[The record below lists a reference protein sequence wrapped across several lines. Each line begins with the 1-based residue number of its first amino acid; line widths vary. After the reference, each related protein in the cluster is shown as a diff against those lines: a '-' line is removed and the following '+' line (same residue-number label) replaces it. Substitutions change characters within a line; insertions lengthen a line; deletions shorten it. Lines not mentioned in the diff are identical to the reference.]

1 MFPDLLQQLNWLK
14 TVCRFRLLRLC
25 NADFSIQS
33 IIISK
38 TIGRLCPLLLILVIL
53 TTLLSRGEERLD
65 FSVDSNI
72 AVNSET
78 NNDANCVISD
88 ETSDE
93 TSNDANREIGCENEE
108 ALLLKTEQPTSA
120 SVQERSGTVP
130 KISEVISNRNF
141 FGTLYSGQFEISN
154 IKQAESR
161 HARHLQNVDV
171 TAHAGFGIPFPVV
184 NPILQTGSV
193 LQTEGEVRQTK
204 YDQNRDTGLQFVGF
218 LPTEPIIII
227 DPSNPEWW
235 SPFAKLAFLNKT
247 GRHIPALWKGPLGSG
262 DLLRHEEGLGV
273 FAKLRPNGEKKA
285 ISWESFSVPLPQ
297 PNQPYLLEVEYLAD
311 SPQTFGINIWEP
323 NHQGVLCLK
332 TLESGIDVAQEVVRE
347 DRPAQISLFR
357 AVFWPKTSNPMI
369 VVTNRQDRRPAIFG
383 KIRISRIIAKLPKS
397 FPNPASRL
405 FAAYLHR
412 PDCLFMFS
420 GDVENGQKELFVD
433 RTVGNLVRNHW
444 DRFCEGGDRLTE
456 YLQMV
461 GYGGAM
467 ISICSE
473 GQALFDDL
481 SFGLV
486 AVESNR
492 QEERNITDS
501 GQSTFLTDS
510 PFTNDPI
517 SNSPVSNSSLTNN
530 PVPSDALTNSPV
542 PNGSVLNRSL
552 VNGSDGVEY
561 LANLFDRE
569 GLAFIPAIGFDRP
582 MEQVDL
588 RIQLQSSLPVGT
600 RGLRWVGPN
609 GLYLADERPRTG
621 PDYNLLHPD
630 IQKVVFEQVD
640 RILNQYGQHSSLGGI
655 AIQLSSKGFA
665 QLAEPCWGLDDETIG
680 RFEQETNVK
689 LPFFSGPDRFRERW
703 NFLQGEHYETW
714 IRWRAGI
721 VTRFYQQLSQRLAR
735 KNPRFLLYLAGA
747 TMLDSPSISAEYY
760 PTLTRKNSLTQ
771 TLLSL
776 GFDMEQLGQ
785 DSSLVFLQP
794 RQIIPASQLG
804 DWSIQQEMLQ
814 AGEGAVFTQHSLRTG
829 TLFYKPGKELLIPSF
844 ESSIPYEPI
853 GTRFTLQTI
862 SGGVQHRKPYIEQ
875 LAIKD
880 QPVFFEGGVRFSPH
894 YDESLFSLL
903 SVFRAL
909 PPESFQTFL
918 PDNNSSIQPVTV
930 RFLQTE
936 RGTYV
941 YWINSAPF
949 HVEVQTHFATNTI
962 AQLQNLTCNRVF
974 PQPLSSEKELIW
986 RISLEPYDMVGVRLS
1001 DSQAIPTQVIVQR
1014 PESICGDR
1022 GKLNAQIDLLTKAA
1036 QHRFTCTDLVNPN
1049 FESPKGLI
1057 SLKNTSLNEQQG
1069 SLDKHQVSLN
1079 EQRMSSKE
1087 RHMSPKEADLSNEH
1101 QLQQQVGQFKD
1112 GMNPITKSPSSVI
1125 PGWTLYNSD
1134 SFLACLDS
1142 QHKMEGQNSLKLC
1155 SSGETGIV
1163 LSNCFQAPPT
1173 GRLLLSLW
1181 IGIPENTV
1189 NLPLR
1194 LSLLAKHK
1202 GEPFL
1207 KTAALNETFLTE
1219 IQRSSPVE
1227 GVHWRNIR
1235 VPFTQLPLEELSD
1248 LAIRFELQG
1257 AGTVWIDDVQMERLS
1272 FSEQERLE
1280 LMRLISVVRFRQ
1292 ANDRFS
1298 DALNLLESFW
1308 PQLLLEEMSQVPPE
1322 SKKWLTLIPA
1332 PQRSEPAPPLAGS
1345 VAKPVESKETAT
1357 PISLTEPTTWFGRI
1371 RRWFFGSK

>member
-1 MFPDLLQQLNWLK
+1 MVWSQQNGFCRIRRLSTISLFPYLIFLICMFPALLPILK
-14 TVCRFRLLRLC
+14 GLQTACRSLLLRLC
-25 NADFSIQS
+25 NADFPLQS

-38 TIGRLCPLLLILVIL
+38 KTIRRFIPLLLVLVIL
-53 TTLLSRGEERLD
+53 TTLLSRGEECLD
-65 FSVDSNI
+65 FSVETNI
-72 AVNSET
+72 DVNS
-78 NNDANCVISD
+78 
-88 ETSDE
+88 
-93 TSNDANREIGCENEE
+93 
-108 ALLLKTEQPTSA
+108 
-120 SVQERSGTVP
+120 
-130 KISEVISNRNF
+130 
-141 FGTLYSGQFEISN
+141 
-154 IKQAESR
+154 
-161 HARHLQNVDV
+161 
-171 TAHAGFGIPFPVV
+171 
-184 NPILQTGSV
+184 
-193 LQTEGEVRQTK
+193 EVRQTM
-204 YDQNRDTGLQFVGF
+204 YEQNRDIELPFVGS
-218 LPTEPIIII
+218 LPTEPIVII

-235 SPFAKLAFLNKT
+235 SPFAKWALFNKT
-247 GRHIPALWKGPLGSG
+247 ERQTPALWNGPLGSG
-262 DLLRHEEGLGV
+262 DLLRHEDGLGV
-273 FAKLRPNGEKKA
+273 FAKLRPNGEKNA
-285 ISWESFSVPLPQ
+285 ISWESFSVPIPQ
-297 PNQPYLLEVEYLAD
+297 PNQPHLLEVEYLAD
-311 SPQTFGINIWEP
+311 RPQTLGINIWEP
-323 NHQGVLCLK
+323 DHQGVLCLK

-347 DRPAQISLFR
+347 DRPDQISLFR
-357 AVFWPKTSNPMI
+357 AVFWPKTPNPMI
-369 VVTNRQDRRPAIFG
+369 VLTNRQDRRPAIFG
-383 KIRISRIIAKLPKS
+383 KIRVSRIVAELPPS

-420 GDVENGQKELFVD
+420 GDFDSGQNIGKNIGKKEPFVD
-433 RTVGNLVRNHW
+433 QTVGSLARNNW
-444 DRFCEGGDRLTE
+444 DRFCEGADRLTE

-473 GQALFDDL
+473 GQTLFDDVP
-481 SFGLV
+481 FGLV

-492 QEERNITDS
+492 QEERDVTDD
-501 GQSTFLTDS
+501 GQSTCLTDS
-510 PFTNDPI
+510 P
-517 SNSPVSNSSLTNN
+517 
-530 PVPSDALTNSPV
+530 VPNSPV
-542 PNGSVLNRSL
+542 PNGSVVNRSL
-552 VNGSDGVEY
+552 ANGSDGVEY
-561 LANLFDRE
+561 LAHLFDRE
-569 GLAFIPAIGFDRP
+569 GLTFIPALGFDRP
-582 MEQVDL
+582 MEQVDR

-680 RFEQETNVK
+680 RFEQETNVR
-689 LPFFSGPDRFRERW
+689 LPSFSGPDRFRERW

-721 VTRFYQQLSQRLAR
+721 VTRFYQQLAQRLAR

-794 RQIIPASQLG
+794 RQIIPVSQLG
-804 DWSIQQEMLQ
+804 DWSIQQELLQ
-814 AGEGAVFTQHSLRTG
+814 AGEGVVLTQHSLRTG

-880 QPVFFEGGVRFSPH
+880 QHVFFEGGVRFSPH
-894 YDESLFSLL
+894 YNESLFSLL
-903 SVFRAL
+903 SVFRSL
-909 PPESFQTFL
+909 PQQSFHTFL

-941 YWINSAPF
+941 YWLNSAPF
-949 HVEVQTHFATNTI
+949 HVAVQTHFATNTI

-1014 PESICGDR
+1014 PESICGNR
-1022 GKLNAQIDLLTKAA
+1022 GKLNAQIDLLIKAA
-1036 QHRFTCTDLVNPN
+1036 QHRFPCTDLVNPN
-1049 FESPKGLI
+1049 FESGRGLI
-1057 SLKNTSLNEQQG
+1057 SLKNTSPQEQQ
-1069 SLDKHQVSLN
+1069 VAI
-1079 EQRMSSKE
+1079 KE
-1087 RHMSPKEADLSNEH
+1087 HE
-1101 QLQQQVGQFKD
+1101 LQQPVGSFKD
-1112 GMNPITKSPSSVI
+1112 GMNPVTQSTPSVI
-1125 PGWTLYNSD
+1125 PGWTLYDTEGFSV
-1134 SFLACLDS
+1134 CLDS
-1142 QHKMEGQNSLKLC
+1142 QHKMEGQNSLKLN
-1155 SSGETGIV
+1155 SSGGTGMV
-1163 LSNCFQAPPT
+1163 LSNCFPAPPT

-1181 IGIPENTV
+1181 IGIPENTL

-1207 KTAALNETFLTE
+1207 KTAALNETFLSE
-1219 IQRSSPVE
+1219 IQRSAPVE

-1257 AGTVWIDDVQMERLS
+1257 TGTVWIDDVQMERLS

-1292 ANDRFS
+1292 SNDRFS

-1322 SKKWLTLIPA
+1322 SKKQMALISV
-1332 PQRSEPAPPLAGS
+1332 PQRTEPAPPFARS
-1345 VAKPVESKETAT
+1345 VVKPVESKETAT